1 MKTKCLAITAAA
13 AVLCFAAGAASATTL
28 DDVKK
33 KGFVQCGV
41 NVGLLGFSATND
53 QGEWSGFDVD
63 YCRAVAVA
71 IFNDKTKVKYTP
83 LTAKERFTAL
93 QSGEIDLLSRNS
105 TWTMSRDT
113 SLGLAFAGVNYYDGQ
128 GFMVKKSQG
137 VNSALELSNASV
149 CVQTGT
155 TTELNLAD
163 YFNANKMT
171 YNLLA
176 FESNNEVNDAYESG
190 GCDAL
195 TTDASGLYAT
205 RLTLSKP
212 DEHIVL
218 PEIISKEPLGPVVR
232 QGDFQ
237 WFNIV
242 KWTHYALLNAEE
254 AGVTQANV
262 DEQKKKA
269 EEDKTKAA
277 ADPNYKPQISPDVAR
292 LLGVDGTFGEGIGL
306 GNDWAYNVIK
316 QVGNYGEVF
325 DRNVGA
331 GSKLGIARGLNALWS
346 KGGIQ
351 YAPPIR

>member
-1 MKTKCLAITAAA
+1 
-13 AVLCFAAGAASATTL
+13 VAGTASATTL
-28 DDVKK
+28 EDVKK

-41 NVGLLGFSATND
+41 NASALPGFAATND
-53 QGEWSGFDVD
+53 AGEWAGFDID
-63 YCRAVAVA
+63 YCRAVAAAV
-71 IFNDKTKVKYTP
+71 FGDKSKVKFTP

-93 QSGEIDLLSRNS
+93 QSGEIDMLARNS

-113 SLGLAFAGVNYYDGQ
+113 SLGLTFVGVNYYDGQ

-137 VNSALELSNASV
+137 VNSVLELSNASI

-163 YFNANKMT
+163 YFNSNKMT
-171 YNLLA
+171 YNLVS
-176 FESNNEVNDAYESG
+176 FEKNDETNAAYDSG
-190 GCDAL
+190 RCDAL
-195 TTDASGLYAT
+195 TTDASGLYST
-205 RLTLSKP
+205 RLTLAKP
-212 DEHIVL
+212 DDHIVL

-242 KWTHYALLNAEE
+242 KWTHFALLNAEE
-254 AGVTQANV
+254 AGVTQGNI
-262 DEQKKKA
+262 DEKKKQA
-269 EEDKTKAA
+269 EEDKTKVA
-277 ADPNYKPQISPDVAR
+277 ADPNYKPLIAPDVAR

-306 GNDWAYNVIK
+306 GNDWSYNIIK
-316 QVGNYGEVF
+316 QMGNYGEMF
-325 DRNVGA
+325 ERNIGA